1 MENPGDFFIR
11 HYFAEEKLQRQH
23 RLYIRLL
30 ASILTVFV
38 FAVMQMYRS
47 SLIESSIFALV
58 SISIVFFIRFR
69 SIRRAREREEALFN
83 LLEVD
88 PAVFDH
94 PSRMEIALKAAQSG
108 SFQTLLVSKTQRRN
122 RGSDEKGFT
131 SGKTASL
138 LDSAL
143 ERRDASLSDGNFDGL
158 EGDLRPSE
166 LLVSEAN
173 VRYEQIARQRWKDSE
188 SNDQDLIEA
197 GVERL
202 GDLVRTDWFEKNAK
216 DGAVE
221 ALMESKSDDEP
232 V

>member
-1 MENPGDFFIR
+1 
-11 HYFAEEKLQRQH
+11 
-23 RLYIRLL
+23 
-30 ASILTVFV
+30 
-38 FAVMQMYRS
+38 
-47 SLIESSIFALV
+47 
-58 SISIVFFIRFR
+58 
-69 SIRRAREREEALFN
+69 
-83 LLEVD
+83 
-88 PAVFDH
+88 
-94 PSRMEIALKAAQSG
+94 
-108 SFQTLLVSKTQRRN
+108 
-122 RGSDEKGFT
+122 
-131 SGKTASL
+131 
-138 LDSAL
+138 L